1 MKKFFHL
8 YIYST
13 LIAITLL
20 GLWVYITNF
29 TELLDPVIFPSPEI
43 VVIAFGQAILD
54 LFKGFLSSMGLL
66 VPAFALALVI
76 GIGGGLYFGLHHRFR
91 AILEPFFQTFSPLPP
106 TLFIPY
112 AIALFPTFKSASIFI
127 LFITTFWPIFLGT
140 IQGVLL
146 IDKPYWDNART
157 IGLKGKDLIFK
168 VILPASSPLILSGIG
183 TSLGFSFIVL
193 MMAEMFGAESGMG
206 HFIQYYTD
214 FTQYDFVLAGIIFNS
229 LIILAIM
236 IIFEKVKKRLLFWTN
251 LKSEAN

>member
-1 MKKFFHL
+1 MKKFIHI

-13 LIAITLL
+13 LIAIALL
-20 GLWVYITNF
+20 GLWIYITKYTNWV
-29 TELLDPVIFPSPEI
+29 DSVIFPPPEI
-43 VVIAFGQAILD
+43 VIAAFVKAIKELVQ
-54 LFKGFLSSMGLL
+54 GFFSSMGLL
-66 VPAFALALVI
+66 LPAFALALVI

-112 AIALFPTFKSASIFI
+112 AIALLPTFQSASILI

-146 IDKPYWDNART
+146 IDKPYWDNAKT
-157 IGLKGKDLIFK
+157 IGIKGKDLILK
-168 VILPASSPLILSGIG
+168 VILPASSPLILSGVG
-183 TSLGFSFIVL
+183 TSLGFSFVVL
-193 MMAEMFGAESGMG
+193 MMAEMFGADSGMG

-229 LIILAIM
+229 IVILVIM
-236 IIFEKVKKRLLFWTN
+236 TLFEKVKKRLLFWTN
-251 LKSEAN
+251 LKNEAA

>member
-1 MKKFFHL
+1 MRKFFHL

-13 LIAITLL
+13 LIAFAFL

-43 VVIAFGQAILD
+43 VVIAFGKAILD

-66 VPAFALALVI
+66 VPAFALALVL

-91 AILEPFFQTFSPLPP
+91 VILEPFFQTFSPLPP

-236 IIFEKVKKRLLFWTN
+236 IIFEKIKKRLLFWTN